1 MLEGSR
7 HFDEKSAVFDALR
20 NITKRL
26 EEFGIPYGI
35 VGGMAM
41 FRHGFRRYTEDVDL
55 LVTRESLDRIHK
67 ELTGLGYLP
76 PHANSRHLRDTSNG
90 VRVEFLVTGDFP
102 GDGKEKPVAFPDPTK
117 VTTTLDGAR
126 YVQLPTLVELK
137 LASGISAPGRLKD
150 LADVQE
156 LIKILKLPRD
166 FAGRLHPYVQERF
179 TQLWDDAAGSQ

>member
-1 MLEGSR
+1 MATVDIRQGAAVAEKTFDDANNYDNRLNRNPEWAMLEGSR

-26 EEFGIPYGI
+26 EELGISYGI

-41 FRHGFRRYTEDVDL
+41 FRHGLRRYTEDVDL

-90 VRVEFLVTGDFP
+90 VRVEFLVT
-102 GDGKEKPVAFPDPTK
+102 
-117 VTTTLDGAR
+117 
-126 YVQLPTLVELK
+126 
-137 LASGISAPGRLKD
+137 
-150 LADVQE
+150 
-156 LIKILKLPRD
+156 
-166 FAGRLHPYVQERF
+166 
-179 TQLWDDAAGSQ
+179 